1 MQIVKKINNTEI
13 IDVFLGSPKYLDIP
27 KINNIST
34 GAHKFATTS
43 SKVSNFRMVQIVT
56 TIPYYVISKNNLVIT
71 DYVQRSSGISNSPFT
86 WDFSTHIGDTD
97 LYFSDINLDE
107 ITLLNFFASKIDT
120 LNVGGMTSLESLNVI
135 YSNLLTTIDLTFN
148 TNLTYLS
155 IQYTGINSTSN
166 LIGVINTSLE
176 VFDCR
181 NQNLTT
187 LGIIETVTTLIG
199 LIANNNTISAIDLS
213 LLVNL
218 SFLSVYNNSLTAIDT
233 SNNPLL
239 SIFSAYNNDIT
250 SLDFSNNPLL
260 IDAYINGNVNLTSC
274 DISSNTILQ
283 KFRGTNLNSFVGPL
297 TLNSS
302 SLIQLTASGT
312 FSSLVG
318 YNVAALEIFEITGQ
332 NNGLAVDL
340 SNATL
345 LEQFKIGGGDSVSS
359 LVLPTT
365 LNGLTI
371 FQTTNNPTFHLL
383 TVDYTIMTNV
393 TQFILDGC
401 NLTSGQ
407 LDTAHIDIDANTS
420 VVGSIDT
427 SGQTGGGSPTATSLA
442 ARNNLI
448 TNGWTITI

>member
-43 SKVSNFRMVQIVT
+43 SKGSTFRMVQIVT
-56 TIPYYVISKNNLVIT
+56 TSPYYVISKNNDDIT
-71 DYVQRSSGISNSPFT
+71 DYVSRPSGISNSPFT
-86 WDFSTHIGDTD
+86 WDFSTHIGDTE
-97 LYFSDINLDE
+97 LYFSDINLNE
-107 ITLLNFFASKIDT
+107 ITTLAFTVSTVDA
-120 LNVGGMTSLESLNVI
+120 LNVNGMTNLQTLTLQN
-135 YSNLLTTIDLTFN
+135 SNLLTGFELTTNVQLTGLNIIGTGVTSVTDLVGIVN
-148 TNLTYLS
+148 TP
-155 IQYTGINSTSN
+155 
-166 LIGVINTSLE
+166 LE
-176 VFDCR
+176 VF
-181 NQNLTT
+181 NAPNLGLTT
-187 LGIIETVTTLIG
+187 LGVIESIASITGLFIQSNAITLIDLTL
-199 LIANNNTISAIDLS
+199 LINLQQISAYSNSIT
-213 LLVNL
+213 
-218 SFLSVYNNSLTAIDT
+218 SVDF

-239 SIFSAYNNDIT
+239 HTATLYSNDIT

-283 KFRGTNLNSFVGPL
+283 KFRGTNLNSFVGAL

-318 YNVAALEIFEITGQ
+318 YNVAALEIFDITSQ
-332 NNGLAVDL
+332 NNGLAIDL

-359 LVLPTT
+359 LVLPAT
-365 LNGLTI
+365 LNALTI

-407 LDTAHIDIDANTS
+407 LDTAYIDIDANTS

-427 SGQTGGGSPTATSLA
+427 SGQTAGGSPTATSLA